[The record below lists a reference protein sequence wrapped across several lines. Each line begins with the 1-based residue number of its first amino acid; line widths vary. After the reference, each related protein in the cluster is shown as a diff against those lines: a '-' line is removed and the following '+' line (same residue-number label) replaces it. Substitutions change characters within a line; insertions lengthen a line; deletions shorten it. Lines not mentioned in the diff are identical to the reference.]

1 MAARRQVL
9 FVQGAGTGTHD
20 AWDSKVVDSLQR
32 HLGDAFE
39 VHYPQMPAEE
49 DPHYAT
55 WRPAIRQALA
65 SLGGSAVVVGHSVG
79 GAILTQTLVES
90 PREAAPG
97 AIVLVAAPFVGP
109 GGWPGEEFEL
119 PRDLGGRLPRGVPV
133 RATRSTPCPSTSPR
147 RRAPNRRGTTPISST
162 LTSSRPCASSRGSP
176 GATSQWLDR
185 PGGIGSALRRHRV
198 QRPTG
203 RCDRARSRG

>member
-65 SLGGSAVVVGHSVG
+65 SLGGGAVVVGHSVG

-133 RATRSTPCPSTSPR
+133 HVFHGLDDEIVPALHAELYARAIPQATLHLLPARDHQLSNDMADVAR
-147 RRAPNRRGTTPISST
+147 VIRRGVSS
-162 LTSSRPCASSRGSP
+162 SARP
-176 GATSQWLDR
+176 GATPSTITPEER
-185 PGGIGSALRRHRV
+185 LR
-198 QRPTG
+198 
-203 RCDRARSRG
+203 